1 MKIWLSDDGTLLCE
15 HCLAR
20 ADWPSGQYSHTL
32 QDVNDHCNLWYCA
45 DCGDHILKTCET
57 CDAFDHVDNRV
68 RGYVDAGDAW
78 DECDECRNE
87 A

>member
-1 MKIWLSDDGTLLCE
+1 MSK
-15 HCLAR
+15 AR
-20 ADWPSGQYSHTL
+20 INDLKLMRDAAGGHGGLNEEIAALEADHL
-32 QDVNDHCNLWYCA
+32 
-45 DCGDHILKTCET
+45 LKTCET